1 MRMSAACALEQGV
14 RLCCVEFWSPR
25 QPPPCCWSPSLPM
38 MPTPAVA
45 AVRALAVSTAALFE
59 REVTAAARLRFAGLA
74 AELSPFAADATAIGA
89 GTHIATASA
98 QRQWVQRQWVRLRRA
113 PIIAAAA

>member
-1 MRMSAACALEQGV
+1 
-14 RLCCVEFWSPR
+14 
-25 QPPPCCWSPSLPM
+25 M

-45 AVRALAVSTAALFE
+45 AVLALAVSTGALFE

-98 QRQWVQRQWVRLRRA
+98 QRQWVRRQWVRLRRA
-113 PIIAAAA
+113 PIIAAAAAAATTLTATGFAPGTERRTAPG